1 MNMGREITDEFQSVL
16 KAAKIEQKIK
26 RSTFIGNISYCP
38 SIQKAREFIRSIS
51 KGYADAT
58 HNCWAYRIITDEG
71 YVSNY
76 SDAGEPSGTAGKPIM
91 DSIESHGLSN
101 VVVVI
106 TRYFG
111 GVKLGIRGLIDAY
124 HLTADLTIEEAG
136 IGRYILCE
144 EIFLQTT
151 YTLFSKIRSHLKYL
165 GIDVKEAKI
174 EFSNDVK
181 ITFPVPLSL
190 IKVIEEFLSSLK
202 SSGKTVQ
209 FHLVQQRKGMLL

>member
-1 MNMGREITDEFQSVL
+1 MNETDKFQSVL
-16 KAAKIEQKIK
+16 KAAKIEQKIR

-38 SIQKAREFIRSIS
+38 SIQEAREFIHSIS
-51 KGYADAT
+51 KRYADAA
-58 HNCWAYRIITDEG
+58 HSCWAYRIITDEG
-71 YVSNY
+71 HVSNY

-91 DSIESHGLSN
+91 NSIESHGLSN

-111 GVKLGIRGLIDAY
+111 GVKLGVRGLIDAY
-124 HLTADLTIEEAG
+124 HSTADLTIEKAG
-136 IGRYILCE
+136 IGRYVLCE

-151 YTLFSKIRSHLKYL
+151 YTLFSRIRSHLKSL
-165 GIDVKEAKI
+165 GIDVEKAKVV
-174 EFSNDVK
+174 FTNDVK

-190 IKVIEEFLSSLK
+190 IKVIKEFLNSLK
-202 SSGKTVQ
+202 NSGKTVQ